1 MSNISIFGTLEN
13 VTDGA
18 LAKGTQIVGGRM
30 SVATIA
36 ERDAIPESVRKDGT
50 EVYVTATKL
59 TYRWNAAANAFEE
72 AITNGAE
79 GLSIY
84 KTSANVTKDT
94 TQITGSTI
102 TVPSGHTIKEGDFL
116 LAVDSGSLLFTV
128 TSYNGT
134 IAFVH
139 YETQIT
145 GLKGADG
152 ATWHNTTNRLNTTI
166 GGTATI
172 SAEAWEGDYI
182 LSTEPQSNGYYGK
195 VTGGTHVQPLVTTLG
210 CLLGPQ
216 GEKGDTGATG
226 PQGPKGDPGTN
237 YGNGT
242 GRRLIWSSEEG
253 AQVTGEIGFNP
264 IGKTFD
270 VEFAIGSDK
279 PTSYTCRFTCT
290 SSDNSTSP
298 LQSDS
303 VSLFYPFSNY
313 SVFGLTTTR
322 YAGYSITLSYFYRLT
337 NESELQYKFRINRT
351 QECRTDTV
359 YTTSV
364 DGTTTTMTSTQTV
377 VNSLNNGFVHLY
389 NLYLIEGTTAIEN
402 HTIVTSAW
410 TALSGSAP
418 YTYSAMVTVSAEISE
433 TSIIELYNNN
443 AVLFAKYGFAIGAVS
458 GQNVTVYA
466 IGQPTESVTL
476 TIQVGG

>member
-18 LAKGTQIVGGRM
+18 LAKGTQIAGGRM

-172 SAEAWEGDYI
+172 SAGAWEGDYI

-242 GRRLIWSSEEG
+242 GRRLIWSSESG
-253 AQVTGEIGFNP
+253 ANNTSALGFVP
-264 IGKTFD
+264 FGKTFEIEFSFKNLSRSVSRVVCIKNLSD
-270 VEFAIGSDK
+270 ENSGYEFAL
-279 PTSYTCRFTCT
+279 F
-290 SSDNSTSP
+290 SP
-298 LQSDS
+298 KCSVNVSGNTKTEISEFYLVQAKFSKYSFQTDS
-303 VSLFYPFSNY
+303 E
-313 SVFGLTTTR
+313 
-322 YAGYSITLSYFYRLT
+322 YRLT
-337 NESELQYKFRINRT
+337 TDNPKY
-351 QECRTDTV
+351 CRTRTV
-359 YTTSV
+359 YDIT
-364 DGTTTTMTSTQTV
+364 DGSSTQTSTETV
-377 VNSLNNGFVHLY
+377 TNEISPIDFNLY

-418 YTYSAMVTVSAEISE
+418 YTYSATVTVTAEISE

-443 AVLFAKYGFAIGAVS
+443 AVLFAQYGFAIGAVS
-458 GQNVTVYA
+458 GQNVTVYS
-466 IGQPTESVTL
+466 IGQPTESVAL
-476 TIQVGG
+476 TIQIGG

>member
-18 LAKGTQIVGGRM
+18 LAKGTQIAGGRM

-172 SAEAWEGDYI
+172 SAGAWEGDYI

-242 GRRLIWSSEEG
+242 GRRLIWSSESG
-253 AQVTGEIGFNP
+253 ADRTGEIGFNP

-270 VEFAIGSDK
+270 VEFAIGPSGVAK
-279 PTSYTCRFTCT
+279 FTWRFTCET
-290 SSDNSTSP
+290 SGSSSSP
-298 LQSDS
+298 LETNIFSI
-303 VSLFYPFSNY
+303 FYPY
-313 SVFGLTTTR
+313 SAYNPEITTTTR
-322 YAGYSITLSYFYRLT
+322 YAGYYTAFCRFYRLT
-337 NESELQYKFRINRT
+337 NESESQYKFRAYQL
-351 QECRTDTV
+351 QECKTTTV
-359 YTTSV
+359 YNTSS
-364 DGTTTTMTSTQTV
+364 GTEVKASTETV
-377 VNSLNNGFVHLY
+377 VFGVSNANYLKLY

-402 HTIVTSAW
+402 HTIVASAW

-418 YTYSAMVTVSAEISE
+418 YTYSATVTVSAEISE

-458 GQNVTVYA
+458 GQTVTVYS
-466 IGQPTESVTL
+466 IGQPTESVAL
-476 TIQVGG
+476 TIQIGG